1 MNTPLTQSTTQRTS
15 RWLKVGLCSIALG
28 VSSLFL
34 ATGSAFATP
43 VLVTMSDSISDFI
56 YVEQGGGRNA
66 LQNGIDERYVGE
78 FDFSSNPDYAA
89 FTATGMNIVDA
100 MLTVTLDPEHLG
112 FKTDG
117 FHIGGVLDGTREV
130 IGLPE
135 IFYHAPRLP
144 SLGLPVPPIVINDDG
159 DTVTYVVDLL
169 AFYSASD
176 VLSHL
181 IGGDRDGGLWLRTGD
196 DAFTISA
203 SLEMTAEMTA
213 ATVVNPEPASLLL
226 LGTGLVGLAAW
237 RCRKERKG

>member
-34 ATGSAFATP
+34 APGSAFATP
-43 VLVTMSDSISDFI
+43 VTMSDSISDFI
-56 YVEQGGGRNA
+56 YVEQGGGSSP
-66 LQNGIDERYVGE
+66 NGINERYVGE

-89 FTATGMNIVDA
+89 FTATGQHIVDA
-100 MLTVTLDPEHLG
+100 MLTVTLNPEHKG

-117 FHIGGVLDGTREV
+117 FHIGGVLDGNREV

-135 IFYHAPRLP
+135 IFYHAPKIP
-144 SLGLPVPPIVINDDG
+144 GPGLPVPTIVKNDDS

-181 IGGDRDGGLWLRTGD
+181 IGGDLDGGLWLRTGD

-203 SLEMTAEMTA
+203 SLEMTAA
-213 ATVVNPEPASLLL
+213 RVVNPEPASLLL

>member
-1 MNTPLTQSTTQRTS
+1 M
-15 RWLKVGLCSIALG
+15 GA
-28 VSSLFL
+28 
-34 ATGSAFATP
+34 GSAFATP
-43 VLVTMSDSISDFI
+43 VPVTMSDSISDFI
-56 YVEQGGGRNA
+56 YVEQGGGGTA
-66 LQNGIDERYVGE
+66 PQNGIDERYVGL

-117 FHIGGVLDGTREV
+117 FHIGGVLDGNQEV

-135 IFYHAPRLP
+135 IFYHAPKSP
-144 SLGLPVPPIVINDDG
+144 GPGFPVPTIVKNDDS

-169 AFYSASD
+169 AFYSDSD

-181 IGGDRDGGLWLRTGD
+181 IGGDLDGGLWLRTGD

-203 SLEMTAEMTA
+203 SLEMTA
-213 ATVVNPEPASLLL
+213 VQNPEPASLLL
-226 LGTGLVGLAAW
+226 LGTGLVGMAAW
-237 RCRKERKG
+237 RFRKTRQNQ